1 MGIMERREQ
10 EKKSCFQMKH
20 ILRFMNTD
28 RCSTWIYG
36 PKIRLP
42 TLIDSQIVCD
52 NLYEHDALVSTC
64 KRLFGLLGAAE
75 PYSYPGLQAFKGLNS
90 FQHSGVIPKVAFSM
104 TPNAITLHKNMLTP
118 KFEVQQ
124 DETCVTVKI
133 FAPYA
138 QITDAEISI
147 TEEVFTFYS
156 SPYYLRH
163 GDKKFQVEGMLGESF
178 AVGADI
184 RQGCSHSR
192 GKLVD
197 SELEEYSAK
206 FDADAGAFIITCKKE
221 IPGEHFTNL
230 DLLTMLLAPQGA
242 TGVNRPSVEV
252 IGGNDSE
259 KDEEEDFDFT
269 CEQTLPEE
277 NIVTMGYKYG
287 FGNNSTGVFSVLQ
300 SELKDVVDI
309 SDPDNKSAPQRREER
324 ITQEMSLFDED
335 HYLADY
341 FDVDMTQQFTE
352 FIPEF
357 YSITSDEAPA
367 TYTPPALSRRW
378 HHPHKYS
385 VSLVPTLGHSVEFSE
400 QDKQDMLELPR
411 KEHLLDKGTKSM
423 AFLGLADILYA
434 WCYNH
439 RITLGENNVESAWN
453 VAKLSST
460 LSWLDSF
467 TSLKDVAVSSIR
479 RSLTFP
485 LVRNWLL
492 AQQVLKDTAHVLSL
506 GRKKVL
512 KCLFE
517 IRRFFSAS
525 EPRYIL
531 NQLYINDYCVWLQK
545 VKENKFI
552 SLGDSL
558 RKVRVLKADVGL
570 DLDDLETAA
579 HLVLKEEEET
589 LTPEQNIN
597 NIVTDMAGMTIIEN
611 GAVLGVSSDEALL
624 HELPDNNTEQRD
636 LVNLSDSDS
645 SSSDSDSEEESDDT
659 SDSSDS
665 SDDSSDD
672 SDGESSSDSSDLD
685 SDDDTLSE
693 NDDN

>member
-1 MGIMERREQ
+1 
-10 EKKSCFQMKH
+10 
-20 ILRFMNTD
+20 
-28 RCSTWIYG
+28 
-36 PKIRLP
+36 
-42 TLIDSQIVCD
+42 
-52 NLYEHDALVSTC
+52 
-64 KRLFGLLGAAE
+64 
-75 PYSYPGLQAFKGLNS
+75 
-90 FQHSGVIPKVAFSM
+90 
-104 TPNAITLHKNMLTP
+104 MLTP

-156 SPYYLRH
+156 SPYYLRLT
-163 GDKKFQVEGMLGESF
+163 FS
-178 AVGADI
+178 
-184 RQGCSHSR
+184 

-252 IGGNDSE
+252 IAGNDSE

-357 YSITSDEAPA
+357 YSITSDE
-367 TYTPPALSRRW
+367 
-378 HHPHKYS
+378 
-385 VSLVPTLGHSVEFSE
+385 VEFSE

>member
-1 MGIMERREQ
+1 
-10 EKKSCFQMKH
+10 
-20 ILRFMNTD
+20 
-28 RCSTWIYG
+28 
-36 PKIRLP
+36 
-42 TLIDSQIVCD
+42 
-52 NLYEHDALVSTC
+52 
-64 KRLFGLLGAAE
+64 
-75 PYSYPGLQAFKGLNS
+75 
-90 FQHSGVIPKVAFSM
+90 
-104 TPNAITLHKNMLTP
+104 MLTP

-124 DETCVTVKI
+124 DETHITVKI

-147 TEEVFTFYS
+147 TEEIFTFYS
-156 SPYYLRH
+156 SPYYLRLT
-163 GDKKFQVEGMLGESF
+163 FS
-178 AVGADI
+178 
-184 RQGCSHSR
+184 

-206 FDADAGAFIITCKKE
+206 FDADAGAFIIACKKE
-221 IPGEHFTNL
+221 TPGEHFTNL

-242 TGVNRPSVEV
+242 TGVNRPSIEV
-252 IGGNDSE
+252 IGGSDTE
-259 KDEEEDFDFT
+259 KNKEEEEDFDFT
-269 CEQTLPEE
+269 YEQTLPEE
-277 NIVTMGYKYG
+277 NIVTLGYKYG

-309 SDPDNKSAPQRREER
+309 KDPDNKSALQRREER
-324 ITQEMSLFDED
+324 LTQEMSLFDED

-341 FDVDMTQQFTE
+341 FDVDMTQQFVE
-352 FIPEF
+352 FLPEF
-357 YSITSDEAPA
+357 YSITSDE
-367 TYTPPALSRRW
+367 
-378 HHPHKYS
+378 
-385 VSLVPTLGHSVEFSE
+385 VEFSD
-400 QDKQDMLELPR
+400 QDKEDMLQLPR

-439 RITLGENNVESAWN
+439 RITLGENSVESAWN
-453 VAKLSST
+453 IAKLSST

-467 TSLKDVAVSSIR
+467 TSLKDVAVGNIR

-492 AQQVLKDTAHVLSL
+492 SQQVLKDTAHVLSL

-517 IRRFFSAS
+517 IRRIFNSS
-525 EPRYIL
+525 EPRYLL

-579 HLVLKEEEET
+579 HLVLKEEEEV

-597 NIVTDMAGMTIIEN
+597 NIVSDMAGLTIIEN
-611 GAVLGVSSDEALL
+611 GAVLGVSSSEALAQ
-624 HELPDNNTEQRD
+624 EPSATNTEQRV
-636 LVNLSDSDS
+636 LAHLSDSDS

-672 SDGESSSDSSDLD
+672 SDGESSSDSSELD

-693 NDDN
+693 NDGN

>member
-1 MGIMERREQ
+1 
-10 EKKSCFQMKH
+10 
-20 ILRFMNTD
+20 
-28 RCSTWIYG
+28 
-36 PKIRLP
+36 
-42 TLIDSQIVCD
+42 
-52 NLYEHDALVSTC
+52 
-64 KRLFGLLGAAE
+64 
-75 PYSYPGLQAFKGLNS
+75 
-90 FQHSGVIPKVAFSM
+90 
-104 TPNAITLHKNMLTP
+104 MLTP

-156 SPYYLRH
+156 SPYYLRLT
-163 GDKKFQVEGMLGESF
+163 FS
-178 AVGADI
+178 
-184 RQGCSHSR
+184 

-357 YSITSDEAPA
+357 YSITSDE
-367 TYTPPALSRRW
+367 
-378 HHPHKYS
+378 
-385 VSLVPTLGHSVEFSE
+385 VEFSE

-439 RITLGENNVESAWN
+439 RITLGENSVESAWN

-506 GRKKVL
+506 GM
-512 KCLFE
+512 
-517 IRRFFSAS
+517 FF
-525 EPRYIL
+525 Y
-531 NQLYINDYCVWLQK
+531 
-545 VKENKFI
+545 
-552 SLGDSL
+552 
-558 RKVRVLKADVGL
+558 
-570 DLDDLETAA
+570 
-579 HLVLKEEEET
+579 
-589 LTPEQNIN
+589 
-597 NIVTDMAGMTIIEN
+597 
-611 GAVLGVSSDEALL
+611 
-624 HELPDNNTEQRD
+624 
-636 LVNLSDSDS
+636 
-645 SSSDSDSEEESDDT
+645 
-659 SDSSDS
+659 
-665 SDDSSDD
+665 
-672 SDGESSSDSSDLD
+672 
-685 SDDDTLSE
+685 
-693 NDDN
+693 